1 MQQQFQLIFKRV
13 EDVIKGGLVA
23 MIQILPSR
31 NANIVHVEVNG
42 KLTKEDAEKVDEHV
56 ENLYGDKGEF
66 NILAVF
72 KELDGTTFQSL
83 LKGMKVDMK
92 RWNQMNKFAVVS
104 QKDWVKNTS
113 KTGKI
118 LPGITIDYFEMV
130 EVEQAWNWVES

>member
-1 MQQQFQLIFKRV
+1 
-13 EDVIKGGLVA
+13 